1 MSSPVGAST
10 LKMPTSLR
18 RTASTSCTSFDS
30 PILSMQLPPD
40 LRPWED
46 ARKVR
51 LAPRPLQFLYLARD
65 VWLALYLRDGR
76 DGRNGRSFRHGFHN
90 SLMDF
95 FLAEHNNAPWAVV
108 RLLPFDRL
116 RQLHRHP
123 TP

>member
-18 RTASTSCTSFDS
+18 RTASTSCTPFDS

-65 VWLALYLRDGR
+65 VWMALFLRDGR
-76 DGRNGRSFRHGFHN
+76 HGRHGPRFSPGFPN
-90 SLMDF
+90 LLMAF
-95 FLAEHNNAPWAVV
+95 FPLEP
-108 RLLPFDRL
+108 
-116 RQLHRHP
+116 
-123 TP
+123 